1 MRRGVERAADGLVA
15 RPWALVALVALVVV
29 IPILIL
35 GELSASDTQRRLR
48 AERLALGAQAAERG
62 AEAIGTQLSLS
73 IQQLQNLGLC
83 LGTCNRPELI
93 AGIRLGDRIGVKIA
107 LSAPDYAAAFT
118 DIVAIDVVDQSGTVL
133 ATVTPV
139 SGFTGGTAA
148 PAVASVADR
157 TYFRQARAG
166 SSLAFGPSTQPLYLE
181 HPVVIAVP
189 VGEQNSASI
198 IGVLLGEVSGDDL
211 AGHLRSQ
218 LGPFDDLYVV
228 DDTGHLIG
236 RAAHRPSEP
245 IDLTKAPV
253 IQQIL
258 AGTRVAGELLDPV
271 SGAVALLTSAP
282 IVVNG
287 KPGWSVVAVQ
297 TAGGVESETAGAL
310 GQQRALRLALVA
322 ILLLGSFAFARIAE
336 ASLRQRRLL
345 ASAIAQVEQK
355 SREVEAANRHK
366 SEFLANMSHELRT
379 PLNAIIGF
387 SQVLSQRMFGE
398 LNPKQSEYLD
408 DIQASGQHLLAVIN
422 DILDL
427 SKVEA
432 GKMELE
438 PTTFSLADAL
448 KSVLMMVRER
458 AVAHGISLTD
468 DVDPA
473 IEMVADQRKIKQ
485 VVLNL
490 LTNAVKFTPA
500 GGRVELRASRE
511 AGTVTVSVADTG
523 VGIAPADQARVFEE
537 FAQARAAASAEQEGT
552 GLGLSL
558 SRRFVELHGGRMW
571 VASEPGKGSVFTF
584 TVPDR

>member
-336 ASLRQRRLL
+336 ASLRQR
-345 ASAIAQVEQK
+345 
-355 SREVEAANRHK
+355 
-366 SEFLANMSHELRT
+366 
-379 PLNAIIGF
+379 
-387 SQVLSQRMFGE
+387 
-398 LNPKQSEYLD
+398 
-408 DIQASGQHLLAVIN
+408 
-422 DILDL
+422 
-427 SKVEA
+427 
-432 GKMELE
+432 
-438 PTTFSLADAL
+438 
-448 KSVLMMVRER
+448 
-458 AVAHGISLTD
+458 
-468 DVDPA
+468 
-473 IEMVADQRKIKQ
+473 
-485 VVLNL
+485 
-490 LTNAVKFTPA
+490 
-500 GGRVELRASRE
+500 
-511 AGTVTVSVADTG
+511 
-523 VGIAPADQARVFEE
+523 
-537 FAQARAAASAEQEGT
+537 
-552 GLGLSL
+552 
-558 SRRFVELHGGRMW
+558 
-571 VASEPGKGSVFTF
+571 
-584 TVPDR
+584 